1 MEKIYFYCI
10 LLILSLLSNLS
21 KCNEDS
27 IINRSISKLIGMVR
41 MEIIDKSLLYLPKR
55 KEVNILQMVKQ
66 MTEAKEKYSLNEV
79 ESAYLVFKWIAQNI
93 IHNFYNEESDEPITV
108 YNSGWGNP
116 KGISSLFNHMCMF
129 LNVVSD
135 SISGYLKFADF
146 RDYDIK
152 FDKEYI
158 WNYIEI
164 NGEYYLVDVSMVAE
178 FTSTYW
184 SDYIYAFFGTE
195 PEIFFR
201 MHFPNESK
209 WQLLPEPYT
218 FEKFKSM
225 ALLYPY
231 FYLIG
236 FKTIYPDTT
245 KIIGS
250 GEIILT
256 SDKAIPEL
264 NVQFGWTKPGIDS
277 DDLDWLDGPDGKIVI
292 KYNVDKKKGLI
303 QYLKLSPEY
312 MNIVFPIVYY
322 TTNYT
327 YDASLDFDNKFQ

>member
-1 MEKIYFYCI
+1 
-10 LLILSLLSNLS
+10 
-21 KCNEDS
+21 
-27 IINRSISKLIGMVR
+27 

-55 KEVNILQMVKQ
+55 EEVNILQMVKQ
-66 MTEAKEKYSLNEV
+66 MVNAQEKYSLNEA
-79 ESAYLVFKWIAQNI
+79 ESAYLAFKWIAQNI
-93 IHNFYNEESDEPITV
+93 RNDFYKEEGSDEPITV
-108 YNSGWGNP
+108 YNSGSGNP
-116 KGISSLFNHMCMF
+116 KGISSLFNNICMF

-135 SISGYLKFADF
+135 SISGYLKIADYKN
-146 RDYDIK
+146 DVIK
-152 FDKEYI
+152 SDKEYI

-164 NGEYYLVDVSMVAE
+164 NEEYYLVDVSIVAE

-201 MHFPNESK
+201 MHFPKESK

-277 DDLDWLDGPDGKIVI
+277 DDLDWLDGPDGKLVI
-292 KYNVDKKKGLI
+292 KY
-303 QYLKLSPEY
+303 
-312 MNIVFPIVYY
+312 
-322 TTNYT
+322 
-327 YDASLDFDNKFQ
+327 

>member
-1 MEKIYFYCI
+1 MEKIYFYYI

-27 IINRSISKLIGMVR
+27 IINSSISKLIGMVR

-116 KGISSLFNHMCMF
+116 KGISSLFNNICMF

-135 SISGYLKFADF
+135 SISGYLKFADYH
-146 RDYDIK
+146 DDVIK
-152 FDKEYI
+152 PDKEHI
-158 WNYIEI
+158 WNYVEI
-164 NGEYYLVDVSMVAE
+164 NGEYYLLDVSMVAE
-178 FTSTYW
+178 FKSTYW

-195 PEIFFR
+195 SEIFIR
-201 MHFPNESK
+201 MHFPKESK
-209 WQLLPEPYT
+209 WQLLPELYT
-218 FEKFKSM
+218 FEKFKYP
-225 ALLYPY
+225 ALWYPY
-231 FYLIG
+231 FYLLS

-250 GEIILT
+250 GKIILT
-256 SDKAIPEL
+256 SDKAIPEIF
-264 NVQFGWTKPGIDS
+264 VYFSWIDYQGIDS
-277 DDLDWLDGPDGKIVI
+277 GEIESLDGPDGKMII
-292 KYNVDKKKGLI
+292 NYNVDIEKGTIHELCL
-303 QYLKLSPEY
+303 YLE
-312 MNIVFPIVYY
+312 NIGNCFPVVFYN
-322 TTNYT
+322 TNYT
-327 YDASLDFDNKFQ
+327 HNPF